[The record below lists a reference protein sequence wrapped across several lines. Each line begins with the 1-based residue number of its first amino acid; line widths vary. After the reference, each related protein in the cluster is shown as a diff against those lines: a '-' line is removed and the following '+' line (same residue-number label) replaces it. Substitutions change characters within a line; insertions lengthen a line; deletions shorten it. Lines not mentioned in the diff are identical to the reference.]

1 MATTKKRTTTKKTES
16 LGRIQRA
23 VKRAR
28 EATKEAAAVPDNKL
42 RYVKDRKKKAE
53 AKKLLKGKGYIVGYM
68 EDGWPPKKK
77 KHIFGYAITTY
88 RDSRKL
94 GIDLLPMD

>member
-23 VKRAR
+23 IKRAR
-28 EATKEAAAVPDNKL
+28 EATKEAAAVPDDKL

-94 GIDLLPMD
+94 GIALLPMD

>member
-28 EATKEAAAVPDNKL
+28 EATKEAAGVPDNKL
-42 RYVKDRKKKAE
+42 RYAKDRKKKAE

-68 EDGWPPKKK
+68 EEGWHTTKK
-77 KHIFGYAITTY
+77 KHIFGYEITTY
-88 RDSRKL
+88 RDSKKL